1 MRRLR
6 TRRPA
11 HSATTAHACA
21 AFPFVADGGLHREG
35 IYIGRDAYGRAFCF
49 DPFLLYP
56 EVIGS
61 PNTVIFGDVGTWK
74 STLAKVYLL
83 RQILHGRQGLVID
96 IKGEYVP
103 LAHALGLEPV
113 RMRPGGEQRLNA
125 IDRRLGR
132 DGQLSL
138 LRSVGR
144 AMLKRELTPEEDA
157 GLRVALD
164 HVNAI
169 CIDPEPALPDVVAAL
184 LGPSEGMVRGMSALD
199 ADAVAASC
207 RQVALALQRLCEGD
221 LRGMFDGPTSE
232 TIDLDAPL
240 VVFDFSG
247 VPDTTSTGI
256 LVTCAAAFLRGVLAE
271 RKEAAEE
278 SGEPGRQIMLVFEE
292 GWRVMADI
300 GTAEFMQELWKLCRA
315 WGIQNILVVH
325 RITDLAASGDDGSRE
340 AKIAEGLLS
349 DAEVKIVHRQP
360 PDQRDAII
368 GQLGRGESEAEIIL
382 SERPGEAVWIVGERS
397 VLAATRVS
405 SFERRLVYT
414 DHRMIS
420 GSR

>member
-21 AFPFVADGGLHREG
+21 AFPFVAEGGLGREG
-35 IYIGRDAYGRAFCF
+35 VYIGRDAYGGAFCF

-56 EVIGS
+56 EVISS

-74 STLAKVYLL
+74 STLVKVYVL
-83 RQILHGRQGLVID
+83 RQILHGNQGLIID

-103 LAHALGLEPV
+103 LAHALGLEPF
-113 RMRPGGEQRLNA
+113 RIRPGGDQRLNA

-144 AMLKRELTPEEDA
+144 ATLKRELAPEEDA

-164 HVNAI
+164 HVNET
-169 CIDPEPALPDVVAAL
+169 CIEPEATLPDVVAAL
-184 LGPSEGMVRGMSALD
+184 LHPSEGMVRGVSAGD
-199 ADAVAASC
+199 AGELAASC
-207 RQVALALQRLCEGD
+207 RSIALALQRLCVGD
-221 LRGMFDGPTSE
+221 MRGMFDGPTSDS
-232 TIDLDAPL
+232 IDLDAPL
-240 VVFDFSG
+240 VVLDFSG
-247 VPDTTSTGI
+247 VPDTTATGI
-256 LVTCAAAFLRGVLAE
+256 LMTCAAAFLRGVFAE

-278 SGEPGRQIMLVFEE
+278 TGVPGRQMMLVFEE

-325 RITDLAASGDDGSRE
+325 RITDLGASGDDGSRE
-340 AKIAEGLLS
+340 AKLAEGLLS

-360 PDQRDAII
+360 PDQREAII
-368 GQLGRGESEAEIIL
+368 GRLGRSESEAEIIL
-382 SERPGEAVWIVGERS
+382 SERAGEAMWIVGGRS

-405 SFERRLVYT
+405 SIERPLVYT
-414 DHRMIS
+414 DFRMAPV
-420 GSR
+420 